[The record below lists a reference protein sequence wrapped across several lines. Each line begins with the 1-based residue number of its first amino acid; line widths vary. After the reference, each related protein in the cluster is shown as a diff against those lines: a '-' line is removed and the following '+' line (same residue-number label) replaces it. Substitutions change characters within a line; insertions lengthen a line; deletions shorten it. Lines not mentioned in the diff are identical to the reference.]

1 MKRLSKEDLAQMNKD
16 YFKSLDKERL
26 VEVAGNLHSL
36 AVEQLERLEQN
47 SKNSSKPPSSD
58 SPFQVE
64 AELLSTQESGTQS
77 KTSVDKTEDT
87 NSIVQDQNRRS
98 LSKGFGK
105 KQPGK
110 QVGAKGMWRA
120 EPLVS
125 SITRSHHP
133 ETCAACNSALVR
145 NDNAKPHMGYHVLE
159 LEKQNSG
166 IEVNCQLHHYY
177 GATCKCGHY
186 TKALPG

>member
-1 MKRLSKEDLAQMNKD
+1 MKRLSKEDLAQMDKG

-58 SPFQVE
+58 NPFKVE
-64 AELLSTQESGTQS
+64 AELLGTQEPEAKE

-87 NSIVQDQNRRS
+87 NSIAQDEKRR
-98 LSKGFGK
+98 KENKEFGK
-105 KQPGK
+105 KLPGK
-110 QVGAKGMWRA
+110 QLGAKGMWRA

-125 SITRSHHP
+125 NITISHYP
-133 ETCAACNSALVR
+133 ETCAASKR
-145 NDNAKPHMGYHVLE
+145 
-159 LEKQNSG
+159 
-166 IEVNCQLHHYY
+166 
-177 GATCKCGHY
+177 
-186 TKALPG
+186 